1 MLPARTPAQG
11 TVRTCIGCRER
22 AAKSELLRMVAG
34 SDTHGRPAVVPDPE
48 AVAPGRGAHLHPTRA
63 CYDLAVRRRAF
74 ARALRS
80 GAGLAPGPVGEYVAA
95 LARQD

>member
-1 MLPARTPAQG
+1 
-11 TVRTCIGCRER
+11 
-22 AAKSELLRMVAG
+22 MVAG

-80 GAGLAPGPVGEYVAA
+80 GAGLSTAPVGEYLAA
-95 LARQD
+95 LAQEEPTEAAPTRDWSSSS